1 MASAFEQLFG
11 SQLTGQEGASL
22 DTASALGGKYV
33 GIYFSAHWCPPC
45 RGFTPKLASFYKE
58 NKEKLNLEIVFVSSD
73 RDEKSFAEYFGEM
86 PWLSLPYAD
95 RGRKGKLSNQFKV
108 QGIPTFVIL
117 SPEGELIT
125 KDGREEVSSDAK
137 GARFPWKPKTIAE
150 VMSGKYLSKG
160 GDVTEADFA
169 GKTLGLYFSAHW
181 CPPCRKFTPELVQFY
196 HNMKAKRSDFEIIFV
211 TGDNSE
217 EEFAEYFGEMPWL
230 AIPYDDEERKGA
242 LNRIFEVEGIP
253 HFLILDSS
261 HNVVNDDARGS
272 VSSDL
277 EGNKFPWPLEP
288 VSPISEGVISHVNKR
303 PCLLILTESESAEV
317 DAKLG
322 EILPPIIAAHTESVK
337 AAGKADTALVAF
349 YGKSEV
355 NANIRRFLKVTGSET
370 IAVILN
376 LPEQVK
382 SHKAI
387 AATAEDIE
395 AFVKAYEDG
404 TLPK

>member
-288 VSPISEGVISHVNKR
+288 VSP
-303 PCLLILTESESAEV
+303 
-317 DAKLG
+317 
-322 EILPPIIAAHTESVK
+322 
-337 AAGKADTALVAF
+337 
-349 YGKSEV
+349 
-355 NANIRRFLKVTGSET
+355 
-370 IAVILN
+370 
-376 LPEQVK
+376 
-382 SHKAI
+382 
-387 AATAEDIE
+387 
-395 AFVKAYEDG
+395 
-404 TLPK
+404 

>member
-337 AAGKADTALVAF
+337 AAGKADTALVVSF
-349 YGKSEV
+349 LSLR
-355 NANIRRFLKVTGSET
+355 NRFLHICLFVCCALCLSVLIIIFS
-370 IAVILN
+370 IAHSLAN
-376 LPEQVK
+376 HSCL
-382 SHKAI
+382 H
-387 AATAEDIE
+387 
-395 AFVKAYEDG
+395 FG
-404 TLPK
+404 T